1 MFHLH
6 PKYYNTMAN
15 KKDIKNVKLHV
26 KAGDT
31 VLIIAGDQKG
41 EKGKIVKVFPTENKA
56 IVEGFNMVKRHV
68 KPNAQVPGGIVE
80 KEAPIHLSNLMLID
94 NSGEAS
100 RTSRQV
106 LNGKKV
112 RVSKKTKEVIE

>member
-1 MFHLH
+1 ME
-6 PKYYNTMAN
+6 N
-15 KKDIKNVKLHV
+15 KKATKNVKLHI
-26 KAGDT
+26 KTGDT

-41 EKGKIVKVFPTENKA
+41 EKGKIVKVFPSENKA

-80 KEAPIHLSNLMLID
+80 KEAPIHISNLMLVD
-94 NSGEAS
+94 SNGESS
-100 RTSRQV
+100 RISRVV

-112 RVSKKTKEVIE
+112 RISKKTKEVIE